1 MNQRYPQSMH
11 TPHGGSENCGSP
23 LFSPISCPEG
33 PGNPGP
39 SQYEREYRFSRT
51 LACASPE
58 LVSAARWVR
67 LVASAASRR
76 APSSLRWASP
86 AAEAHAGMRTLS
98 IYLGPRGMRSMGGG
112 CGHGCGAEGDGQVRR
127 TGANCLAA
135 GSGLQ
140 LPCARAAA
148 AWLGAKMRS
157 WRAVVVTE
165 VWGVSGGRVRGLRVA
180 LSSLLLL
187 LAHASEVGW
196 VRTGGGLRSSVMG
209 AAAARSRL
217 VVMSSMAPRTSP
229 QRNSFSTRKAR
240 SARSASEHLPPYL

>member
-1 MNQRYPQSMH
+1 MVNQTTHPCIQCWTDPTYTRVQHPTTKGKTSLLY
-11 TPHGGSENCGSP
+11 TG
-23 LFSPISCPEG
+23 PIHRP
-33 PGNPGP
+33 
-39 SQYEREYRFSRT
+39 FSRT

-98 IYLGPRGMRSMGGG
+98 NYLGPRGMRTMGGG
-112 CGHGCGAEGDGQVRR
+112 CGHGCGAEGGGQVRH

-157 WRAVVVTE
+157 CRAAVVTE

-187 LAHASEVGW
+187 LANSSEVGW
-196 VRTGGGLRSSVMG
+196 VRAP
-209 AAAARSRL
+209 AAA
-217 VVMSSMAPRTSP
+217 
-229 QRNSFSTRKAR
+229 
-240 SARSASEHLPPYL
+240 

>member
-1 MNQRYPQSMH
+1 MRVASV
-11 TPHGGSENCGSP
+11 
-23 LFSPISCPEG
+23 SPITCPPL
-33 PGNPGP
+33 PGTQVR

-98 IYLGPRGMRSMGGG
+98 NYLGPRGMRTMGGG

-187 LAHASEVGW
+187 PAHASEVGW
-196 VRTGGGLRSSVMG
+196 VRAP
-209 AAAARSRL
+209 AAA
-217 VVMSSMAPRTSP
+217 
-229 QRNSFSTRKAR
+229 
-240 SARSASEHLPPYL
+240 